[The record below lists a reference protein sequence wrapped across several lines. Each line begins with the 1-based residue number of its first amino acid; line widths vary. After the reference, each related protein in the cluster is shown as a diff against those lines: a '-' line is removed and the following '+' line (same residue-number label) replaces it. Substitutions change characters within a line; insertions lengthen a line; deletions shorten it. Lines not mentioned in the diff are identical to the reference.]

1 MDRIPKEARPASSF
15 ARTRPS
21 NWPQSALN
29 ASGPGLSGWA
39 FVAGLPVSPVSG
51 YSRSMSYPQG
61 KREEGGRAVP
71 TYIGLIDWTDQGIR
85 NVRDTLQR
93 ADRADQLGEKYG
105 VKMERLYWTV
115 GPHDL
120 VGILEAPDEEAV
132 SAFALEL
139 GATGSVR
146 TTMLRAYEREEMS
159 RIVERLGPAPA
170 T

>member
-1 MDRIPKEARPASSF
+1 
-15 ARTRPS
+15 
-21 NWPQSALN
+21 
-29 ASGPGLSGWA
+29 
-39 FVAGLPVSPVSG
+39 
-51 YSRSMSYPQG
+51 
-61 KREEGGRAVP
+61 VP

-85 NVRDTLQR
+85 NVKDTLQR

>member
-1 MDRIPKEARPASSF
+1 
-15 ARTRPS
+15 
-21 NWPQSALN
+21 
-29 ASGPGLSGWA
+29 
-39 FVAGLPVSPVSG
+39 V
-51 YSRSMSYPQG
+51 SYPQG
-61 KREEGGRAVP
+61 KRKEGERAVP
-71 TYIGLIDWTDQGIR
+71 TYISLINWTDQGIR

-105 VKMERLYWTV
+105 VWIDRLYWTV
-115 GPHDL
+115 GPYDL
-120 VGILEAPDEEAV
+120 VGILEAPDEETV

-159 RIVERLGPAPA
+159 RIIERLGPAPA